1 MRVLTIGSDRKLFD
15 EGSEVRRRAEAYA
28 ARFGELHIVVFS
40 LRSHGLSALHHG
52 NLHIYPTNS
61 FSRLLYVFDAARIAR
76 DIPGDV
82 VTVQDP
88 FESGLAGIFGKKG
101 RPLHVQ
107 LHTDMFSGKF
117 ARGRNR
123 LRLLTAPFVFSRA
136 ARIRTLTQNLKQKI
150 KENYHP
156 SADISVLP
164 IFIDT
169 QKFRN
174 LSRKQHPRF
183 KIVLLWVGRFE
194 EEKNPELALLSF
206 ARASKG
212 RDDIGL
218 IMLGNGSQEVRL
230 KRLAGKLKIEE
241 WVEFPGWQE
250 PANYLQE
257 ASLLL
262 VTSKYEGY
270 GRQIIEAIA
279 SGVPVLSTDVGVAR
293 EAGAI
298 VTSKKEFAHSL
309 NEWIE
314 KGPHIAKLAQYPYR
328 SFEEYVEKYCA
339 DIEATTTL
347 IPILRR

>member
-1 MRVLTIGSDRKLFD
+1 MKVISIGSDRNLFHAR
-15 EGSEVRRRAEAYA
+15 SEVMKRAGAYA

-107 LHTDMFSGKF
+107 LHTDMFSHEF
-117 ARGRNR
+117 ARGTNR
-123 LRLLTAPFVFSRA
+123 FRLLIAPHVLSRA
-136 ARIRTLTQNLKQKI
+136 TRIRTLTQSLKEKI
-150 KENYHP
+150 QAMYHP
-156 SADISVLP
+156 KAEISALP

-174 LSRKQHPRF
+174 LSHKQHSRF
-183 KIVLLWVGRFE
+183 KTVLLWVGRFE

-206 ARASKG
+206 AEARKG
-212 RDDIGL
+212 HNNVGL
-218 IMLGNGSQEVRL
+218 IMLGNGSQEISL
-230 KRLAGKLKIEE
+230 KRMAGKLKIEE

-270 GRQIIEAIA
+270 GRQIIEALA
-279 SGVPVLSTDVGVAR
+279 SGVPVLSTNVGVAR

-298 VTSKKEFAHSL
+298 VTSKKEFAPSL
-309 NEWIE
+309 NEWIK
-314 KGPHIAKLAQYPYR
+314 KGPRIAKLAQYPYR
-328 SFEEYVEKYCA
+328 SFEEYVEKYCS
-339 DIEATTTL
+339 DIEAAVT
-347 IPILRR
+347 RE